1 MIYLLKSSG
10 YEESESGEIKYF
22 LLLKIGYTDDK
33 NFKKRSESYRCH
45 NITGKIIYTIPNA
58 IEDHEKKLHYKF
70 KDLKYDGHEWFKY
83 DQSIIDYIKSV
94 TLEELDEL
102 PYPFTSR
109 IKSGLAKE
117 IVSKVITVDNILDKY
132 SVVDDYVKVMINK
145 LGKSIM
151 EESNIIK
158 YLEND
163 PTIDKRNI
171 ELYKNIKN
179 RDKVVYSL
187 DEGINREVSLFF
199 NKYDQLTTIKDK
211 LKLLCEGNLSKPA
224 IELMLAQIPDSDEI
238 KSYYISLGPDRL
250 KSLSYN
256 THKIK
261 KELGIVT
268 FSIELLINGIYRNF
282 DVGTRYT
289 LNFIKEKLTN
299 IYSSISYDK
308 NPKATDLLEFYTVK
322 ECIIIENVGGKKKRM
337 RGYELTGSYEQSFWD
352 KLKEMKKL
360 D

>member
-10 YEESESGEIKYF
+10 YEESEPGEIKYF

-58 IEDHEKKLHYKF
+58 TEDHEKKLHYKF
-70 KDLKYDGHEWFKY
+70 KDLKYDGHEWFNY

-117 IVSKVITVDNILDKY
+117 IVSKVITVENILDKK
-132 SVVDDYVKVMINK
+132 SVVEKYVNKMVNK
-145 LGKSIM
+145 LGKSVM
-151 EESNIIK
+151 EESSIFE

-163 PTIDKRNI
+163 PKIDNKNI
-171 ELYKNIKN
+171 ELYRRIKN
-179 RDKVVYSL
+179 RDGIVYSTDDITNL
-187 DEGINREVSLFF
+187 EVSSFMRT
-199 NKYDQLTTIKDK
+199 YESLTTIHDK
-211 LKLLCEGNLSKPA
+211 LQILCEYDLSSDAKS
-224 IELMLAQIPDSDEI
+224 IILAQIPDSDEI
-238 KSYYISLGPDRL
+238 KSYYLSLGPERL
-250 KSLSYN
+250 KALSYN

-268 FSIELLINGIYRNF
+268 FSLELLRA
-282 DVGTRYT
+282 
-289 LNFIKEKLTN
+289 N
-299 IYSSISYDK
+299 IYKEFKIGYKATLLEIKDKFINLYTSINYTRS
-308 NPKATDLLEFYTVK
+308 PKATDLLEFFDVEECRLTVVDDSG
-322 ECIIIENVGGKKKRM
+322 NKKRL
-337 RGYELTGSYEQSFWD
+337 RGY
-352 KLKEMKKL
+352 KLISVKPTKKS
-360 D
+360 